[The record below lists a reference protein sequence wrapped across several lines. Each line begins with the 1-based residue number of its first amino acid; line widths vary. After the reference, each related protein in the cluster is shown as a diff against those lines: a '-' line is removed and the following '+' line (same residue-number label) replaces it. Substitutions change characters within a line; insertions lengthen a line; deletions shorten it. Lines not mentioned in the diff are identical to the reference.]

1 MSTGPDSTTALH
13 GLRVIDAATLFAGP
27 LAATMLGDFGAE
39 VIKVEHPKGDP
50 VRTHG
55 YQKNGVPLWWKMIAS
70 VAHEYAVQ
78 ERTTY
83 DNWSDED
90 IAAIEK
96 GIAQL
101 KRGEGRRQEDVMAR
115 IKAKHGW

>member
-1 MSTGPDSTTALH
+1 MTALPKVTDH
-13 GLRVIDAATLFAGP
+13 IYAVELPDDVASKLRGV
-27 LAATMLGDFGAE
+27 AE
-39 VIKVEHPKGDP
+39 ERGTSVED
-50 VRTHG
+50 
-55 YQKNGVPLWWKMIAS
+55 LIAS

-78 ERTTY
+78 GPTTY

-90 IAAIEK
+90 IASIER

-101 KRGEGRRQEDVMAR
+101 KRGEGRPQEEVMAR

>member
-1 MSTGPDSTTALH
+1 MTAVPKPAAH
-13 GLRVIDAATLFAGP
+13 IYAVEIEEEVAAKLRGV
-27 LAATMLGDFGAE
+27 AE
-39 VIKVEHPKGDP
+39 ERGTSVED
-50 VRTHG
+50 
-55 YQKNGVPLWWKMIAS
+55 LIAS

-78 ERTTY
+78 GRTTY
-83 DNWSDED
+83 DDWSDED

>member
-1 MSTGPDSTTALH
+1 MTALPKPAAH
-13 GLRVIDAATLFAGP
+13 IYAVEIEEEVAAKLRGV
-27 LAATMLGDFGAE
+27 AE
-39 VIKVEHPKGDP
+39 ERGTSVED
-50 VRTHG
+50 
-55 YQKNGVPLWWKMIAS
+55 LIAS

-101 KRGEGRRQEDVMAR
+101 RGGQKVRQEDMMAR
-115 IKAKHGW
+115 LKAKYAG